1 VRCAAEALDRHAR
14 EGSAVVAPADA
25 LDGESAP
32 CDSHAMPG
40 ENHIDMAIEHRAHR
54 VVRVADDRVVP
65 RVSRQIEGVG

>member
-1 VRCAAEALDRHAR
+1 
-14 EGSAVVAPADA
+14 
-25 LDGESAP
+25 
-32 CDSHAMPG
+32 MPG